1 MTQGR
6 RARSRHDLR
15 QFDDLVHALDAI
27 LHRDLKD
34 WMLYPQS
41 PLFPHL
47 QLLMVITHARVS
59 KFGVFSAFELALLVE
74 ANCPA
79 RRPHQTRGCSATVAR
94 ALACQAAQGA

>member
-27 LHRDLKD
+27 LHRDLID

-59 KFGVFSAFELALLVE
+59 KFGVFGAFELALLVE

-79 RRPHQTRGCSATVAR
+79 RRAYQTRGCSAMVAR
-94 ALACQAAQGA
+94 ARACSRAPR

>member
-1 MTQGR
+1 MTRGR

-41 PLFPHL
+41 CRTGDRASNPSGRDVGWRREREQDHR
-47 QLLMVITHARVS
+47 IAVS
-59 KFGVFSAFELALLVE
+59 HDDFLRDVLASSPDI
-74 ANCPA
+74 CPG
-79 RRPHQTRGCSATVAR
+79 QISWDYDR
-94 ALACQAAQGA
+94 AEII

>member
-1 MTQGR
+1 MTRGR

-41 PLFPHL
+41 RFFRIFSL
-47 QLLMVITHARVS
+47 IRSRSVS
-59 KFGVFSAFELALLVE
+59 KFGVFGAFELALLTE
-74 ANCPA
+74 ANRSRA
-79 RRPHQTRGCSATVAR
+79 SRPPNSRKQ
-94 ALACQAAQGA
+94 LDQ